1 MASKPKKSS
10 KKITKAV
17 APAPVLADV
26 RGQIDSIDRQIQ
38 ALIAE
43 RANFAHQVG
52 KAKGKLAA
60 AVDYYRPEREAQ
72 VLRMVVDRNEGPLS
86 DEVLVHV
93 YREIMSAC
101 LAQQEPLKIG
111 FLGPEGTFSQQAV
124 LKHFGR
130 SAHGLPLASIEE
142 VFQEV

>member
-1 MASKPKKSS
+1 MATRPGKRSPRDA
-10 KKITKAV
+10 TKNV
-17 APAPVLADV
+17 APVPASTTNPELADV
-26 RGQIDSIDRQIQ
+26 RARIDAIDRQIQ

-43 RANFAHQVG
+43 RAYFALQVG

-93 YREIMSAC
+93 FRAC

-111 FLGPEGTFSQQAV
+111 YL
-124 LKHFGR
+124 
-130 SAHGLPLASIEE
+130 
-142 VFQEV
+142 